1 MNNINSTTHRSI
13 KDKLSGVIGSE
24 FLRNLYSTWC
34 DIHGLEKTDEIAFRH
49 VEEYPIVKA
58 IGGLSITGRPKI
70 STQRI
75 DYVYLVEPGGGAIYH
90 TRCFT
95 VGVEIKSSL
104 MDLENIPQQVLRYQG
119 HCDYFFV
126 MVRTQH
132 VWEAMSRVKD
142 HPNIGVSSF
151 ESGIIYKFPKEMMV
165 SKDNRITMLYRM
177 LLCPYQETK
186 NIICIKESE
195 EMMQKKQTDSQ

>member
-1 MNNINSTTHRSI
+1 MNNIHCTTHRTI

-34 DIHGLEKTDEIAFRH
+34 DVHGLEKRDKIFYRH

-58 IGGLSITGRPKI
+58 IKGLSITGKPKS

-75 DYVYLVEPGGGAIYH
+75 DYVYLVEPGVGAIYH

-95 VGVEIKSSL
+95 VGIEIKTSL
-104 MDLENIPQQVLRYQG
+104 MDLENIPRQLLKYQG

-126 MVRTQH
+126 VVQTRH
-132 VWEAMSRVKD
+132 VWEAMRRVRD
-142 HPNIGVSSF
+142 YPNIGVSSY
-151 ESGIIYKFPKEMMV
+151 ESGIIYKYPEEMLV

-186 NIICIKESE
+186 NIIWIKEPE
-195 EMMQKKQTDSQ
+195 EQAQKKQN